1 MKLLQIDPRMPHII
15 RTWGCNFRSLL
26 AMIEEECGK
35 VLKAWEILRIWMD
48 AFNLEYLDRESAVDN
63 PDGLLR
69 LALTHWS
76 LSGKYQMYQIGA
88 DGVYWK
94 WVKLKRVD
102 YTILK
107 GRTVNGNEHFR
118 LGDREGSQIFD
129 PNPRAKITKE
139 LSIIYYQCLR
149 TV

>member
-1 MKLLQIDPRMPHII
+1 MKLLQIDPRMPLVIQK
-15 RTWGCNFRSLL
+15 WGCNFRSLL
-26 AMIEEECGK
+26 AMIEVEAGLEFSDADLMK
-35 VLKAWEILRIWMD
+35 IWMD
-48 AFNLEYLDRESAVDN
+48 AFYFTAVDEESVVQD
-63 PDGLLR
+63 PDRVLDLGLELKNLR
-69 LALTHWS
+69 S
-76 LSGKYQMYQIGA
+76 KYNMYQIGA
-88 DGVYWK
+88 DGSYWQ
-94 WVKLKRVD
+94 WVHLKRVD
-102 YTILK
+102 YTVLK